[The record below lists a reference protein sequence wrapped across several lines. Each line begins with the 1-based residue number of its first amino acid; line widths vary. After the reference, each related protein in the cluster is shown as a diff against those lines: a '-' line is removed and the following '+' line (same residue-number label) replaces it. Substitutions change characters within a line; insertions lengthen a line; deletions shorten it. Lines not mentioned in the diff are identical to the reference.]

1 MYYRHIRMENE
12 IPKYFGLIQKISYF
26 MGYRKYLFLRYY
38 RAIFNIFSPC
48 NRLFY
53 SFRNIFTQKSTI
65 LANFIIFD
73 SKLDPRGPK
82 ENGTKNG
89 FTLGSKRRIFIV
101 MTMKKQFLYRVF
113 VLFLAYFEP
122 SQNKKFKWTI
132 LVPFRNSSSKV
143 VHS

>member
-26 MGYRKYLFLRYY
+26 IGYRKYLFLRYY

-53 SFRNIFTQKSTI
+53 SFRNIFTQKSTV

-73 SKLDPRGPK
+73 SKLDPRGPN
-82 ENGTKNG
+82 ENCTKNG

-101 MTMKKQFLYRVF
+101 KTMKKQLLYHFDSPKLLQKNWR
-113 VLFLAYFEP
+113 YFSGAMLKYGPLKIE
-122 SQNKKFKWTI
+122 
-132 LVPFRNSSSKV
+132 
-143 VHS
+143 

>member
-1 MYYRHIRMENE
+1 MPKFMYYRHIRMKNE

-53 SFRNIFTQKSTI
+53 CFRNIFTQKSTI

-73 SKLDPRGPK
+73 PKLDPRGPN
-82 ENGTKNG
+82 ENCTKNG

-101 MTMKKQFLYRVF
+101 KTMKNSFYIILI
-113 VLFLAYFEP
+113 VLNCSRKIGGISVEP
-122 SQNKKFKWTI
+122 C
-132 LVPFRNSSSKV
+132 
-143 VHS
+143 